1 MSDPEIPEPVRRV
14 LARDQMLM
22 MAADA
27 DVAVGIVRDREALE
41 SSLFDVAL
49 DHHLAIAESEE
60 GRTER
65 SNAWRYAGIIVR
77 FCELVGSPVHHEYT
91 AEQMHAKSLDALKDP
106 TDPDGE
112 PLNLAGYAFNLYRA
126 ARDLRVAEDYDAAMR
141 LSAIRHGQLNGGGA
155 EPYTLHL
162 LFENAAA
169 YIAQGQAA
177 DVPDLLSEWDYLWE
191 TRAAAFSTRYRCD
204 FIGALAH
211 WACGHKSQ
219 ALDALTVALERVDRK
234 RTREE
239 TLPDS
244 PQLDRSLEKLSVVL
258 AKAELLAAGD
268 RTEAERAEAVALGEQ
283 ALQLAHA
290 VRGRWGVVARSRAPL
305 AIVFHR
311 VFGDLALLAAS
322 LPGRAAAELGL
333 RVALSAKQ
341 TGFAARMRAGR
352 HTLLNST
359 VIGLIEDIMRL
370 EQRARSG
377 IVGRTGVGKQLDDLR
392 NQLAKAVSRMLA
404 DTVLPLPRALGDLA
418 PVIGRRWALD
428 YVELNGSLARTTH
441 LFRTLIEPSGQIT
454 FEEFCPDP
462 YYRAFFEAAR
472 RDPQWPFKLPR
483 SHLLNPDDFRD
494 FTENPGEVAQ
504 AENFDWRDLAASVLP
519 AALIDQVTSGDPIEL
534 LVSAH
539 SWLSLIPWPA
549 LQAGENRTR
558 LIERAVITQTPVLT
572 CLQHP
577 QPPSVQGQALVRL
590 VGKDKGR
597 EAEGVAARRE
607 KVAWG
612 LPDDDQS
619 QLLSTCIVPSEDAT
633 PVLSA
638 ETLTGALERENP
650 GAFLHIASHG
660 SGQGLD
666 QTLEIPGER
675 ISFGRALG
683 LHWPPSVLMASC
695 HVGQVINTGS
705 AEPLN
710 MVMALLTGG
719 ARSVVAGIASVS
731 DRGTATIAG
740 RIVTAIRRSPT
751 PLDVALRDA
760 QIQEARSTDELQ
772 WALLAAY
779 TQ

>member
-1 MSDPEIPEPVRRV
+1 MNDPGIPEPVRRV

-49 DHHLAIAESEE
+49 KHHLAIADSEE

-77 FCELVGSPVHHEYT
+77 FCELVGSPVDDPPYT
-91 AEQMHAKSLDALKDP
+91 AEQMHAKSLDVLKDP
-106 TDPDGE
+106 ADPDAE

-177 DVPDLLSEWDYLWE
+177 DVPDLLSEWDYLWK
-191 TRAAAFSTRYRCD
+191 TRAAKFSTRYRCD

-211 WACGHKSQ
+211 WARGQESQ
-219 ALDALTVALERVDRK
+219 ALDALTVALRRVDRK

-239 TLPDS
+239 NLPES

-268 RTEAERAEAVALGEQ
+268 RTEAEHAEAVALGDQ
-283 ALQLAHA
+283 ALELAHA

-322 LPGRAAAELGL
+322 LPGRAAAEQGL

-370 EQRARSG
+370 EQRARSAFA
-377 IVGRTGVGKQLDDLR
+377 GRTRVDEQVDDLR
-392 NQLAKAVSRMLA
+392 NQLARAVSRMLA
-404 DTVLPLPRALGDLA
+404 DTVLPLPRALDDLA
-418 PVIGRRWALD
+418 AVIGRRWALD

-441 LFRTLIEPSGQIT
+441 LFRTLIEPSGRIT
-454 FEEFCPDP
+454 FEEFHPDP
-462 YYRAFFEAAR
+462 SYREFFEAAR
-472 RDPQWPFKLPR
+472 SDPRWPFKLPR
-483 SHLLNPDDFRD
+483 SHLLDPDDFRD
-494 FTENPGEVAQ
+494 FTGNPGEVAQ
-504 AENFDWRDLAASVLP
+504 AENFDWRELAASVLP
-519 AALIDQVTSGDPIEL
+519 AALTDQVTNGDPIDL

-549 LQAGENRTR
+549 LQVGENRTR
-558 LIERAVITQTPVLT
+558 LIERAVVTQTPVLT

-577 QPPSVQGQALVRL
+577 QPPPVQGRALIRL
-590 VGKDKGR
+590 VGKDEGR

-607 KVAWG
+607 KVAWC
-612 LPDDDQS
+612 LDDDNRS
-619 QLLSTCIVPSEDAT
+619 QPLSTCIVPSDAK
-633 PVLSA
+633 PELST
-638 ETLTGALERENP
+638 ETLTAALEREDP
-650 GAFLHIASHG
+650 GSFLHIASHG

-666 QTLEIPGER
+666 QALEIPDER

-705 AEPLN
+705 AEPLS

-719 ARSVVAGIASVS
+719 ARSVVAGIASVG

-740 RIVTAIRRSPT
+740 HIVEAIRQSPT
-751 PLDVALRDA
+751 PLDVALRNA
-760 QIQEARSTDELQ
+760 QIQAARGTDELQ